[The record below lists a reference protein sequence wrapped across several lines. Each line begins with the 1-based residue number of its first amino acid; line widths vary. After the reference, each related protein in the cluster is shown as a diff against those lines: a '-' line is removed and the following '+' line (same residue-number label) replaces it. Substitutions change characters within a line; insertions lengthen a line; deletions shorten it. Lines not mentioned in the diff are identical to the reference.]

1 MTQPARSA
9 EAPPAMA
16 ATSLLRPA
24 EGLRLLGEYQG
35 SGFTDPRFLVRRDD
49 GQVIQLSRL
58 LYLTTAAIVEGGATD
73 GGWDAGRVAARVAE
87 GFGREITAD
96 NVRYL
101 VAGKLGPLGVVRTG
115 DPGGE
120 PPGPDGVPPAAPPR
134 SNLLLVVKVR
144 GVLLRPRAAGAVG
157 WALAWLHHPVLVAV
171 VLAGFGAFE
180 TWLFAGHGA
189 IGPLLGVLDQPVLFL
204 AVAGLTL
211 ASLLFHE
218 FGHASACRYG
228 GARPGAI
235 GFGLYLVWPSLYTD
249 VTDAY
254 RLGRAGRLRTDLG
267 GVYFNAIFILALFG
281 GYAATGQPVFLA
293 AAFLD
298 NFQILQQL
306 VPLVRMDGYFILGD
320 LAGVP
325 DLLGLLG
332 PIMASLLPGGAARQ
346 AGARARG
353 LRRGPRV
360 MVTAWVLVAIPLL
373 AAVAG
378 YTLWHL
384 PVLAVTTG
392 RSFSNG
398 LTSARAAF
406 SAGHPAA
413 GAAAILGAVLLV
425 IPVAAL
431 AYLLARII
439 TRGVAAVVRQGDRL
453 LSRIPAPDFTGRLWP
468 GTPARLATGGHRGTR
483 RVRLTVAL
491 SILGAL
497 SVVAVAALAA
507 AGLWTPGSS
516 APATTT
522 ASAVMVNRARA
533 AAWVAQQVSP
543 EVTVSCDPEM
553 CGQVRK
559 QGFPT
564 ARLMAVRP
572 TASNPLHSGVVV
584 ATPVVRDQ
592 FGTRLASVYAPVVIA
607 GFGSGADR
615 VDVRAIAPDGAAAL
629 RSQLASQRD
638 SLISAGEQLLRNKNI
653 QASPAARA
661 SLLAGHVNSRLLA
674 TLSVLAAEMP
684 VRLVAFDDA
693 PPSASPDVPLR
704 GAHIGGTSAAARSA
718 ILAFLQ
724 AQQPPYRPAVAAALG
739 PFSGAR
745 SLVTLRFDA
754 SGLLDLGST

>member
-120 PPGPDGVPPAAPPR
+120 PPGPDGAPPAAPPR

-157 WALAWLHHPVLVAV
+157 GALAWLHHPVLVAV

-180 TWLFAGHGA
+180 RGCSPVHGA

-332 PIMASLLPGGAARQ
+332 LLGPIMASLLPGGAARQ
-346 AGARARG
+346 
-353 LRRGPRV
+353 RRSPGPR
-360 MVTAWVLVAIPLL
+360 P
-373 AAVAG
+373 AARPARHGHRLGAG
-378 YTLWHL
+378 
-384 PVLAVTTG
+384 
-392 RSFSNG
+392 
-398 LTSARAAF
+398 
-406 SAGHPAA
+406 GHPAPGGGGGLHPVAPA
-413 GAAAILGAVLLV
+413 GA
-425 IPVAAL
+425 
-431 AYLLARII
+431 
-439 TRGVAAVVRQGDRL
+439 
-453 LSRIPAPDFTGRLWP
+453 
-468 GTPARLATGGHRGTR
+468 GGHHRT
-483 RVRLTVAL
+483 
-491 SILGAL
+491 I
-497 SVVAVAALAA
+497 
-507 AGLWTPGSS
+507 
-516 APATTT
+516 
-522 ASAVMVNRARA
+522 
-533 AAWVAQQVSP
+533 
-543 EVTVSCDPEM
+543 
-553 CGQVRK
+553 
-559 QGFPT
+559 
-564 ARLMAVRP
+564 
-572 TASNPLHSGVVV
+572 
-584 ATPVVRDQ
+584 
-592 FGTRLASVYAPVVIA
+592 
-607 GFGSGADR
+607 
-615 VDVRAIAPDGAAAL
+615 
-629 RSQLASQRD
+629 
-638 SLISAGEQLLRNKNI
+638 
-653 QASPAARA
+653 
-661 SLLAGHVNSRLLA
+661 
-674 TLSVLAAEMP
+674 VL
-684 VRLVAFDDA
+684 
-693 PPSASPDVPLR
+693 
-704 GAHIGGTSAAARSA
+704 
-718 ILAFLQ
+718 
-724 AQQPPYRPAVAAALG
+724 
-739 PFSGAR
+739 
-745 SLVTLRFDA
+745 
-754 SGLLDLGST
+754 